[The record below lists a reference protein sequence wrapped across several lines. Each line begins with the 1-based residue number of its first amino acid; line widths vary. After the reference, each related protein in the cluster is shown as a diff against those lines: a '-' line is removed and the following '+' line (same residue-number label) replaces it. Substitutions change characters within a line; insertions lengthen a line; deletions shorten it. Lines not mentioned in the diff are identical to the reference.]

1 MNRAVLFAVLAI
13 GLGLVVVPL
22 AISMPGKAADGE
34 QMMKDFDPIMQRLPP
49 FNLMAWFFVIPGL
62 ALVALATFGLY
73 SDHRARASESVTPR
87 HATPTPA

>member
-62 ALVALATFGLY
+62 ALALAAGLY
-73 SDHRARASESVTPR
+73 SDHRARASESVTPH